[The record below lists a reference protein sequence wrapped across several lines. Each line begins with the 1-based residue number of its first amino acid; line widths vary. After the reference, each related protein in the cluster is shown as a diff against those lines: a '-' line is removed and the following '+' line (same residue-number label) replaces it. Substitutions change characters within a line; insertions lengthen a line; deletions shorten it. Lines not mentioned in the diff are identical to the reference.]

1 MSTLTSW
8 GYSLSGETALAD
20 IITETEFNTMTAGR
34 YTGDSRISPG
44 ITIASLALRN
54 FCGWHLTGS
63 YDCELKWTV
72 TNRGIVRRGSD
83 MIIQLPARFVSAIIE
98 VKIAGEVTT
107 DYTFQTNGLLTVY
120 DVNTS
125 NRRDLVEIKYTA
137 GTTTASALKD
147 LVVQMVTLSIVKSP
161 GVTSEAAGGVSVT
174 YNSAWTNGSF
184 DAILANNAGMLAPYR
199 LEGVF

>member
-1 MSTLTSW
+1 M
-8 GYSLSGETALAD
+8 LAQ
-20 IITETEFNTMTAGR
+20 INANLVAIGSHKPSKKPKAYPRPGTKNN
-34 YTGDSRISPG
+34 GDKY
-44 ITIASLALRN
+44 
-54 FCGWHLTGS
+54 GS
-63 YDCELKWTV
+63 KAVPVDEMRK
-72 TNRGIVRRGSD
+72 
-83 MIIQLPARFVSAIIE
+83 
-98 VKIAGEVTT
+98 
-107 DYTFQTNGLLTVY
+107 
-120 DVNTS
+120 
-125 NRRDLVEIKYTA
+125 A